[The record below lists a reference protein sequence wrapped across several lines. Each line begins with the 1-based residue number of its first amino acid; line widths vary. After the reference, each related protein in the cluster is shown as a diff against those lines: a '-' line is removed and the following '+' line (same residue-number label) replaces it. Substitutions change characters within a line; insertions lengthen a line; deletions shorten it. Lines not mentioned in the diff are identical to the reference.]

1 MISVIIAS
9 YNRSKKLKT
18 TVECLL
24 KNKAVNY
31 EIIVVEQSKNKLK
44 NPFGSL
50 KKITYIN
57 TQKINKS
64 TALNT
69 AIHRASGD
77 ILVFIDD
84 DIIVSP
90 RYLHRVQKFFD
101 DRKNKDYSGIF
112 GPILAFEPKKHPGM
126 YCPGVFFSRHL
137 RADKKRI
144 VTRNSF
150 SFKGPVLQGNNFAV
164 RRGVFDT
171 IGYFKEYLGLK
182 PGQLVVSSEDTELF
196 CRILEADLTLV
207 YLPDLKVYHN
217 RWLKPPEM
225 EMHESRYTSGLAFV
239 YYLYILQN
247 RQIVKGLLYPRL
259 ENRILRRGAK
269 LLKYLISFRFRKLY
283 YQKRELIYI
292 LVDIF
297 SFVSGFLAALISV
310 FILGSGNASE

>member
-1 MISVIIAS
+1 MISVIIPS
-9 YNRSKKLKT
+9 YNRLKT
-18 TVECLL
+18 LKTSLRYLL
-24 KNKAVNY
+24 KSKFVDY

-44 NPFGSL
+44 NPFDNL
-50 KKITYIN
+50 KRIKYLNI
-57 TQKINKS
+57 QKINKS
-64 TALNT
+64 AALNT

-112 GPILAFEPKKHPGM
+112 GPILAFEPKKHPEM

-137 RADKKRI
+137 TVDKKRVI
-144 VTRNSF
+144 ARDSF
-150 SFKGPVLQGNNFAV
+150 NFKGPVLQGANFAA
-164 RRGVFDT
+164 RREIFDT

-225 EMHESRYTSGLAFV
+225 EMHESRYTSGLTFV